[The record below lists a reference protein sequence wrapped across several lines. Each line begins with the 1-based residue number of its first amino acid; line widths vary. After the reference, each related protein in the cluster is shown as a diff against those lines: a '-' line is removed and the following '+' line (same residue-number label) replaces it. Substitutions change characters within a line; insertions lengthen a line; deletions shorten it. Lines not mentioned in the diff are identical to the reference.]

1 VNRSVLAAA
10 LLLGTPALAT
20 KPTPPAALQS
30 QAAAKARAVHESA
43 LIIDTHVD
51 TPLRMLEEGF
61 DLNSKPPNGT
71 GHLDLSRA
79 RAGNLGAAFFSIWV
93 EPKEFAGQYTHRAL
107 RLMDAVLQQV
117 ERYPDHLVLA
127 LSSQDIVAAR
137 SGKQKKLAALMGVE
151 GGHAI
156 QNDLGV
162 LRDFYRLGA
171 RYMTLTWSNTN
182 EWADS
187 SGDINDANVKHH
199 DGLTAFGRQVV
210 LEMNRLGMLV
220 DISHVADSTFFD
232 VMEVTRAPV
241 IASHSSARALT
252 DHPRNMSDE
261 MLKAVAKNGGVVM
274 VNFYSAFISDDFRK
288 GSAAMAAE
296 RRTAIDALKAKH
308 KDADPATRFR
318 LVQQAEFEWAAKV
331 KRPPL
336 DALIDH
342 IDHIAKVAG
351 VDHVGLGSDF
361 DGITST
367 PEGIDSVADL
377 PRITEA
383 LLARGYTREQV
394 HKVLGGN
401 LLRVF
406 REAERVSRELR
417 TAKSAQR

>member
-1 VNRSVLAAA
+1 MNRSVLAAA
-10 LLLGTPALAT
+10 LLLGAPSLATSPTVPAAPRTPA
-20 KPTPPAALQS
+20 AANV
-30 QAAAKARAVHESA
+30 RAVHESA

-61 DLNSKPPNGT
+61 DLGSKPPNGP
-71 GHLDLSRA
+71 GHFDLSRA
-79 RAGNLGAAFFSIWV
+79 RAGNLGAVFFSIWV

-117 ERYPDHLVLA
+117 ERNPEHMVLA
-127 LSSQDIVAAR
+127 LSSQDIAAAR
-137 SGKQKKLAALMGVE
+137 SGKQKKLATLMGVE

-162 LRDFYRLGA
+162 LRDFYRLGV
-171 RYMTLTWSNTN
+171 RYMTLTWSNTH

-199 DGLTAFGRQVV
+199 GGLTGFGREVV

-232 VMEVTRAPV
+232 VMKVTRAPV

-252 DHPRNMSDE
+252 DHPRNMTDE
-261 MLKAVAKNGGVVM
+261 MLKAVATNGGVVM
-274 VNFYSAFISDDFRK
+274 VNFFSAFIDDDFRK
-288 GSAAMAAE
+288 GYAAMAPE
-296 RRTAIDALKAKH
+296 RNAAIDALEAKH
-308 KDADPATRFR
+308 KDADPAKRFQVSQR
-318 LVQQAEFEWAAKV
+318 ASFEWAARV
-331 KRPPL
+331 KRPQL
-336 DALIDH
+336 GALINH
-342 IDHIAKVAG
+342 IDHIARVAG

-383 LLARGYTREQV
+383 LMARGYTREQI
-394 HKVLGGN
+394 HKILGGN

-417 TAKSAQR
+417 AAKSAQR

>member
-1 VNRSVLAAA
+1 MNRSVLASV
-10 LLLGTPALAT
+10 LLLGAPVLAAA
-20 KPTPPAALQS
+20 PAATPTQVS
-30 QAAAKARAVHESA
+30 AKARAVHESA

-61 DLNSKPPNGT
+61 DLGSKPPNGV
-71 GHLDLSRA
+71 GHLDLTRA

-117 ERYPDHLVLA
+117 ERHPDEMVLA
-127 LSSQDIVAAR
+127 LSAKDIVAAR
-137 SGKQKKLAALMGVE
+137 AGKQKKLATLMGVE

-171 RYMTLTWSNTN
+171 RYMTLTWSNSTD
-182 EWADS
+182 WADS

-199 DGLTAFGRQVV
+199 DGLTPFGEDVV
-210 LEMNRLGMLV
+210 REMNRLGMLV

-232 VMEVTRAPV
+232 VMKVTKAPV
-241 IASHSSARALT
+241 IASHSSARAIT
-252 DHPRNMSDE
+252 DHPRNMTDE
-261 MLKAVAKNGGVVM
+261 MLKAVATNGGVVM
-274 VNFYSAFISDDFRK
+274 VNFYSVFIDDAFRK
-288 GSAAMAAE
+288 AYAAAAPV
-296 RRTAIDALKAKH
+296 RKAAIDALEASL

-318 LVQQAEFEWAAKV
+318 KSQEAEFQWAAKV

-336 DALIDH
+336 DALIHH
-342 IDHIAKVAG
+342 IDHIARVAG

-361 DGITST
+361 DGITSS
-367 PEGIDSVADL
+367 PEGLESVADL

-383 LLARGYTREQV
+383 LMARGYTREQL
-394 HKVLGGN
+394 HKILGGN

-417 TAKSAQR
+417 AAQSPQR

>member
-1 VNRSVLAAA
+1 MNRSVLVSL
-10 LLLGTPALAT
+10 LLLGAPALAET
-20 KPTPPAALQS
+20 PAAAS
-30 QAAAKARAVHESA
+30 APISAKARAVHESA

-51 TPLRMLEEGF
+51 TPLRMLDEGF
-61 DLNSKPPNGT
+61 DLGSQPNGV
-71 GHLDLSRA
+71 GHLDLARA

-93 EPKEFAGQYTHRAL
+93 EPKEFAGQYPHRAL

-117 ERYPDHLVLA
+117 ERHPDEMVLA
-127 LSSQDIVAAR
+127 LSSKDIVAAR

-187 SGDINDANVKHH
+187 SGDINDAKVKHH
-199 DGLTAFGRQVV
+199 GGLTDFGRDVV
-210 LEMNRLGMLV
+210 REMNRLGMLV

-232 VMEVTRAPV
+232 VMKVTKAPV

-252 DHPRNMSDE
+252 DHPRNMTDE
-261 MLKAVAKNGGVVM
+261 MLKAVAANGGVVM
-274 VNFYSAFISDDFRK
+274 VNFFSAFIDDDFRK
-288 GSAAMAAE
+288 AYAAMDAE
-296 RRTAIDALKAKH
+296 RKAATEKLEAQHKNEDA
-308 KDADPATRFR
+308 ATRFR
-318 LVQQAEFEWAAKV
+318 LSQAADFEWAAKV

-336 DALIDH
+336 EALINH
-342 IDHIAKVAG
+342 IDHVAKVAG

-367 PEGIDSVADL
+367 PAGIDSVADL

-383 LLARGYTREQV
+383 LMARGYTREQL
-394 HKVLGGN
+394 HKILGGN

-406 REAERVSRELR
+406 RETERVSRELR
-417 TAKSAQR
+417 ATPSAQR

>member
-1 VNRSVLAAA
+1 MNRSVLAA
-10 LLLGTPALAT
+10 LFLLGAPALAET
-20 KPTPPAALQS
+20 PAAAPAKPVS
-30 QAAAKARAVHESA
+30 AKARAVHESA

-61 DLNSKPPNGT
+61 DLGSKPPNGL
-71 GHLDLSRA
+71 GHLDFTRA

-107 RLMDAVLQQV
+107 RLIDTVLQQV
-117 ERYPDHLVLA
+117 ERHPDEMVLA
-127 LSSQDIVAAR
+127 LSSKDIVAAR

-162 LRDFYRLGA
+162 LRDFYRLGV

-187 SGDINDANVKHH
+187 SGDINDATVKHH
-199 DGLTAFGRQVV
+199 GGLTDFGRDVV
-210 LEMNRLGMLV
+210 REMNRLGMLV
-220 DISHVADSTFFD
+220 DISHVADATFFD
-232 VMEVTRAPV
+232 VMKVTKAPV

-252 DHPRNMSDE
+252 DHPRNMTDE
-261 MLKAVAKNGGVVM
+261 MLKAVAANGGVVM
-274 VNFYSAFISDDFRK
+274 VNFFSVFIDDDFRK
-288 GSAAMAAE
+288 AYVAMADE
-296 RRTAIDALKAKH
+296 RKAATEALEAQHKNDDA
-308 KDADPATRFR
+308 ATRFR
-318 LVQQAEFEWAAKV
+318 VSHAADWEWAAKV
-331 KRPPL
+331 KRPPFES
-336 DALIDH
+336 LINH
-342 IDHIAKVAG
+342 IDHVAKVAG

-361 DGITST
+361 DGINST

-394 HKVLGGN
+394 HKILGGN

-406 REAERVSRELR
+406 RDAERVSRELR
-417 TAKSAQR
+417 ATPSAPR

>member
-1 VNRSVLAAA
+1 MNRSLLAAA
-10 LLLGTPALAT
+10 LLLGAPALAT
-20 KPTPPAALQS
+20 SPAPVS
-30 QAAAKARAVHESA
+30 AKARAIHESA

-61 DLNSKPPNGT
+61 DLGAPPASDV
-71 GHLDLSRA
+71 GHLDLARA

-93 EPKEFAGQYTHRAL
+93 EPKAFAGQETHRAL
-107 RLMDAVLQQV
+107 RLIDTVLSAV
-117 ERYPDHLVLA
+117 ERRPDQLVLA
-127 LSSQDIVAAR
+127 LSSKDIVAAR

-162 LRDFYRLGA
+162 LRDFYRLGV

-182 EWADS
+182 DWADS
-187 SGDINDANVKHH
+187 SGDLQEARVKHH
-199 DGLTAFGRQVV
+199 DGLTDFGRDVV
-210 LEMNRLGMLV
+210 REMNRLGMLV
-220 DISHVADSTFFD
+220 DISHVSDKTFFD
-232 VMEVTRAPV
+232 TLEVTKAPV

-252 DHPRNMSDE
+252 DHPRNMTDE
-261 MLKAVAKNGGVVM
+261 MLKAVAANGGVVM
-274 VNFYSAFISDDFRK
+274 VNFFSAFIDDTYRK
-288 GSAAMAAE
+288 AYAAGAQERDAAGE
-296 RRTAIDALKAKH
+296 ALKARN

-318 LVQQAEFEWAAKV
+318 AEMALSREMAGRV
-331 KRPPL
+331 KRPPFESL
-336 DALIDH
+336 VNH
-342 IDHIAKVAG
+342 IDHVAKVAG

-361 DGITST
+361 DGINST

-383 LLARGYTREQV
+383 LLARGYTREQL
-394 HKVLGGN
+394 HKILGGN

-417 TAKSAQR
+417 AADTRVGR